1 LKQEKGDSVAVV
13 AYHTAGKDKDKDAF
27 NNSDGNGRASYYGL
41 QYVPTGIFNG
51 TKWIVGGPSNAYTL
65 YRDTVNQQMTVNTPG
80 KLTLKMRYN
89 PITRTGK
96 VYAEFFSVD
105 QITETNLKLRYAITE
120 SHLHYHWQNQDSL
133 QFIERKMLPNYTG
146 VSFTVNQG
154 ETFADSQS
162 FSMSTSWMDSKCDVV
177 VWIQSDVSTYLK
189 KVLISNEIPL
199 FRMHVSGD
207 ANGDRVVTISD
218 AVFLANYI
226 LNHGPEPI
234 PFTAGDADGDCEI
247 DMDDVVYLIGYL
259 FNSFLPPDPG
269 CYIVE

>member
-13 AYHTAGKDKDKDAF
+13 AYHTGDAF
-27 NNSDGNGRASYYGL
+27 NNTEANGRASYYGL

-51 TKWIVGGPSNAYTL
+51 IKWIIGGTSGSYTQ
-65 YRDTVNQQMTVNTPG
+65 YRDSVNQQMTVNTPG

-89 PITRTGK
+89 PYTRTGK

-120 SHLHYHWQNQDSL
+120 SHMYYPWGSPPVKQDSL
-133 QFIERKMLPNYTG
+133 QFIERKMLPNYPG

-162 FSMSTSWMDSKCDVV
+162 FSISTSWVDYKCDVV
-177 VWIQSDVSTYLK
+177 VWIQSDVATYLK
-189 KVLISNEIPL
+189 KVLISNEIPVY
-199 FRMHVSGD
+199 RSHIAGD

-218 AVFLANYI
+218 VVFLANYI
-226 LNHGPEPI
+226 LNHGSEPI
-234 PFTAGDADGDCEI
+234 PFTAGDVDGDCEI

-259 FNSFLPPDPG
+259 FNAVLPPDPG